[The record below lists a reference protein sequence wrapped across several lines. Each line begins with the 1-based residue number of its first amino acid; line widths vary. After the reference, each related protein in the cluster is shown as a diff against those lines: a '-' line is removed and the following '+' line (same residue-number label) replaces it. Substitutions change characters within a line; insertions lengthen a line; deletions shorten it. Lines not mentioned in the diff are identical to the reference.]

1 MPRLFDTRDSGT
13 PRKAIVRTRDG
24 QVHLGFVAKKALGP
38 KFAILNRQ
46 AEEVP
51 FNLRDVKAIFFVK
64 DFKGDPSYEEIRFL
78 NKQKASPAV
87 WVRLKFFDGETLE
100 GRIENN
106 VSLLLSGG
114 FYLWPSD
121 SETNNE
127 CAYVSKAALVDFA
140 ILSAD

>member
-1 MPRLFDTRDSGT
+1 M
-13 PRKAIVRTRDG
+13 
-24 QVHLGFVAKKALGP
+24 
-38 KFAILNRQ
+38 
-46 AEEVP
+46 
-51 FNLRDVKAIFFVK
+51 
-64 DFKGDPSYEEIRFL
+64 
-78 NKQKASPAV
+78 
-87 WVRLKFFDGETLE
+87 RLKFFDGETLE